1 MVTMAA
7 TKKQPWRGAAPL
19 STASSS
25 SAPSWPWGSRI
36 APSRMRTH
44 GTTKKKRGWG
54 GSGSGSGDAVV
65 VPARRS
71 SVYKGV
77 TRHSISGRYEAHLW
91 DRHCRSTAQGR
102 RGKQV
107 YLGCYKTEE
116 EAARTHDL
124 AALKCW
130 GSDCGLLNFPVDTYR
145 QERERM
151 QRMTREEYLARLR
164 RNSSGFTR
172 GVSKYRGVTRC
183 STTYWHRT
191 HHANGRWEARIG
203 HSADTQY
210 SYLGIF
216 DTQEE
221 AARAYDLAA
230 IRIRGP
236 GAVTNFDADCY
247 VDIPQ
252 PLPCKPEPD
261 PEPAAARPCPPAPL
275 PPPKIEPKDEPENH
289 FEFERE
295 PPPAPALRDDA
306 DHVDR
311 AIAEVLQALCV
322 DRADFEARY
331 PPRRARVAAPAG
343 AGWPTP
349 SGSDDLPV
357 PGDAGFF
364 EDDIE
369 SVLFDAPGDAEVP
382 RAATATISSLA
393 SGRWW

>member
-1 MVTMAA
+1 MNASKTNAQKHQALWHHFQTLRQCFAKAGVDPNLSPLHHDLLQQWWMHAR
-7 TKKQPWRGAAPL
+7 KQ
-19 STASSS
+19 ASSED
-25 SAPSWPWGSRI
+25 
-36 APSRMRTH
+36 
-44 GTTKKKRGWG
+44 KKGF
-54 GSGSGSGDAVV
+54 DAFVMLICQTLWKQRN
-65 VPARRS
+65 ARVFQS
-71 SVYKGV
+71 
-77 TRHSISGRYEAHLW
+77 
-91 DRHCRSTAQGR
+91 
-102 RGKQV
+102 
-107 YLGCYKTEE
+107 GCYKTEE

-172 GVSKYRGVTRC
+172 GVSKYRGVTSFLKGVLC
-183 STTYWHRT
+183 F
-191 HHANGRWEARIG
+191 
-203 HSADTQY
+203 
-210 SYLGIF
+210 GIF
-216 DTQEE
+216 PPDTQEE

-322 DRADFEARY
+322 DRAAFEARY

>member
-1 MVTMAA
+1 MH
-7 TKKQPWRGAAPL
+7 
-19 STASSS
+19 ASKTYAQKHQRSDTV
-25 SAPSWPWGSRI
+25 ALMLCI
-36 APSRMRTH
+36 H
-44 GTTKKKRGWG
+44 GL
-54 GSGSGSGDAVV
+54 
-65 VPARRS
+65 RS
-71 SVYKGV
+71 SL
-77 TRHSISGRYEAHLW
+77 ILCFFA
-91 DRHCRSTAQGR
+91 
-102 RGKQV
+102 
-107 YLGCYKTEE
+107 GCYKTEE

-172 GVSKYRGVTRC
+172 GVSKYRGVTR
-183 STTYWHRT
+183 
-191 HHANGRWEARIG
+191 G
-203 HSADTQY
+203 DTECGF
-210 SYLGIF
+210 LKGVLCFGIF
-216 DTQEE
+216 PRKPLFTRAETQEE

-252 PLPCKPEPD
+252 PLPCKAEPD

-275 PPPKIEPKDEPENH
+275 PPPKVEPKEEPGSD
-289 FEFERE
+289 FEVDRE

-306 DHVDR
+306 DRVDR

-331 PPRRARVAAPAG
+331 PPRRVRVAAAG
-343 AGWPTP
+343 QGWALP
-349 SGSDDLPV
+349 SDSDDLCDLPV

-369 SVLFDAPGDAEVP
+369 SVLFDAPSDAEVP
-382 RAATATISSLA
+382 RAAVISSLA